1 MEDLE
6 EIAENNDE
14 KEPRNRYSE
23 GFQDGFD
30 RGMLASVIIG
40 ILFLGAYKIMPYIP
54 KINISCF
61 LKVLLAK
68 CALLA
73 GLASVCIVL
82 VHDIS
87 LFCCAIFPEFVIII
101 YSLSTNIFSRFLNA

>member
-54 KINISCF
+54 KIKESYQQSFEQFGKDLGNGVSYI
-61 LKVLLAK
+61 
-68 CALLA
+68 
-73 GLASVCIVL
+73 
-82 VHDIS
+82 
-87 LFCCAIFPEFVIII
+87 
-101 YSLSTNIFSRFLNA
+101 TWN